1 MRGIKLGLKLNSLKA
16 KLVLIIIIASGL
28 ALGTVSFLN
37 YNKASGILEEQLY
50 NAAANSAVHNADIV
64 EQWLQG
70 IKNEV
75 NTLALDEYIIN
86 VGEESLPVLKA
97 IANAHD
103 DYELAYVSDA
113 NGDCIGSNDTTF
125 SITDR
130 DYFQEVMQTGNTV
143 ISDPLESKATGKQ
156 IIVIVAPT
164 YKDGSTTPTGLVGV
178 TPTLDYL
185 KEVVA
190 EMNINGYGYG
200 FIQNSD
206 MMTIAHLDDQ
216 WIGNSKIANAGDNRL
231 NELVNNMTTEE
242 NGAGAYS
249 YQGVEKMLSY
259 GQVPSTGW
267 AVAQSADVADVMAP
281 LQEIRST
288 NVSVAGMAILV
299 MIGIA
304 LLIAG
309 FIAKPLVK
317 LSLTAEAIAGG
328 DLTVKVDTGRD
339 SNDEIG
345 VLAKSFGKMVENL
358 KSMISSVQDT
368 SEKLASHS
376 QQMASSSE
384 EVSATVEEVASTT
397 NEVAATSGQGAE
409 NAEEAAKD
417 SEQVQHVAEEGNKA
431 VQETV
436 EKMQSISQSSQNVA
450 TAVKNLGEQSNQIG
464 EIISTITN
472 IADQTNLLALNAA
485 IEAARA
491 GEHGRGFAVV
501 AEEVRKL
508 AEQSAGAAGEIT
520 GLIEK
525 IQVGVGEA
533 VTAIDSSVV
542 EVDDGVQVAN
552 NAGASLE
559 QIIKAIEKNTA
570 VIQDVAA
577 GSNQANEGM
586 QQLSAS
592 NEQITSTVQQ
602 ISSAA
607 QELANIAGELQNE
620 VIKFKLDGA
629 SNLGVDQNYNNQK
642 GNDLKQSGEE
652 DEQND

>member
-1 MRGIKLGLKLNSLKA
+1 MKGIKLRFKLNSIKS
-16 KLVLIIIIASGL
+16 KLISVIVIATVIV
-28 ALGTVSFLN
+28 LGTVSYMN
-37 YNKASGILEEQLY
+37 YDKATNILEEQLFS
-50 NAAANSAVHNADIV
+50 AATNSAGHNAHLVD
-64 EQWLQG
+64 QWLQG

-75 NTLALDEYIIN
+75 NTMALNEDIRTASEA
-86 VGEESLPVLKA
+86 SMPLLKGVA
-97 IANAHD
+97 RQHE

-113 NGDCIGSNDTTF
+113 QGNSIGSNDTTF
-125 SITDR
+125 SVADR
-130 DYFQEVMQTGNTV
+130 GYFQEVMQTGNTV
-143 ISDPLESKATGKQ
+143 VSDPVKSKATGKQ
-156 IIVIVAPT
+156 IIVIAAPT
-164 YKDGSTTPTGLVGV
+164 YKEGSTTPTGVVGV

-185 KEVVA
+185 NALVEK
-190 EMNINGYGYG
+190 MNINGYGYG
-200 FIQNSD
+200 FIQNLD
-206 MMTIAHLDDQ
+206 MITMAHPDDQ
-216 WIGNSKIANAGDNRL
+216 WIGNSKIANAGDKRL
-231 NELVNNMTTEE
+231 NELVNDMTTEQS
-242 NGAGAYS
+242 GAGAYS
-249 YQGVEKMLSY
+249 YNGVEKMLAY
-259 GQVPSTGW
+259 GQIPSTGW

-281 LQEIRST
+281 LQVIRST
-288 NVSVAGMAILV
+288 NITIAVIAILV
-299 MIGIA
+299 MIVIA
-304 LLIAG
+304 FLIAS

-317 LSLTAEAIAGG
+317 LSQVAGAIAGG
-328 DLTVKVDTGRD
+328 DLTVKANDGRK

-345 VLAKSFGKMVENL
+345 ILTTSFEEMVQNL
-358 KSMISSVQDT
+358 KAMIAKVQGT

-376 QQMASSSE
+376 QEMASSSE

-409 NAEEAAKD
+409 NAEEAAKE
-417 SEQVQHVAEEGNKA
+417 SEQVQQVAEEGNKA

-464 EIISTITN
+464 QIINTITN

-542 EVDDGVQVAN
+542 EVDDGVHVAN

-570 VIQDVAA
+570 LIQDVAA

-620 VIKFKLDGA
+620 VVKFKLDGA
-629 SNLGVDQNYNNQK
+629 NHGIDDNNYNKN
-642 GNDLKQSGEE
+642 
-652 DEQND
+652 

>member
-1 MRGIKLGLKLNSLKA
+1 MTMKGIKLRFKLNSLKL
-16 KLVLIIIIASGL
+16 KLVLVIVIATGIV
-28 ALGTVSFLN
+28 LGAVSYLN
-37 YNKASGILEEQLY
+37 YNQATGILKEQLF
-50 NAAANSAVHNADIV
+50 NAAANSTAHNAQVVD
-64 EQWLQG
+64 QWLQG

-75 NTLALDEYIIN
+75 NTLALDDHLIASDSM
-86 VGEESLPVLKA
+86 GLPVLKSV
-97 IANAHD
+97 ANAHD
-103 DYELAYVSDA
+103 DYELAYVSDE

-125 SITDR
+125 SIADR
-130 DYFQEVMQTGNTV
+130 DYFRELMQTGNTV
-143 ISDPLESKATGKQ
+143 VSDPITSKATGKQ

-164 YKDGSTTPTGLVGV
+164 YKEGSTTPTGLVGV

-185 KEVVA
+185 KKLVEK
-190 EMNINGYGYG
+190 MDINGYGYG

-206 MMTIAHLDDQ
+206 MITMAHPDDQ
-216 WIGNSKIANAGDNRL
+216 WIGNGKIANAGDKRL
-231 NELVNNMTTEE
+231 NELVNSMTTEQK
-242 NGAGAYS
+242 GIGDYS
-249 YQGVEKMLSY
+249 YQGDEKMLAY

-267 AVAQSADVADVMAP
+267 AVAQSADLDDIMSP
-281 LQEIRST
+281 LQVIRST
-288 NVSVAGMAILV
+288 NLIIAIIAMLV
-299 MIGIA
+299 MSGIA
-304 LLIAG
+304 ILIAG
-309 FIAKPLVK
+309 FISKPLVK
-317 LSLTAEAIAGG
+317 LSHAAEAIADG
-328 DLTVKVDTGRD
+328 DLTVKADTDRS

-345 VLAKSFGKMVENL
+345 VLANAFEKMVQNL
-358 KSMISSVQDT
+358 KSMIARIQIT
-368 SEKLASHS
+368 SERLASHS
-376 QQMASSSE
+376 QEMASSSE

-409 NAEEAAKD
+409 NAEEAAKE
-417 SEQVQHVAEEGNKA
+417 SEQVQHVAEEGNRA
-431 VQETV
+431 VQDTV
-436 EKMQSISQSSQNVA
+436 EKMQSISDSSQNIA
-450 TAVKNLGEQSNQIG
+450 TAIRNLGEQSNQIG
-464 EIISTITN
+464 EIINTITN

-533 VTAIDSSVV
+533 VTAIDNGVSEV
-542 EVDDGVQVAN
+542 EGGVHVAN

-577 GSNQANEGM
+577 GSQQANEGM

-620 VIKFKLDGA
+620 IVKFKLD
-629 SNLGVDQNYNNQK
+629 SYSHEKENI
-642 GNDLKQSGEE
+642 
-652 DEQND
+652 